1 MPKTRSQPG
10 QKPAVPKQKLAD
22 LLRDL
27 GLDESPGS
35 SSLFPPEPSG
45 GLEDSGDVDGA
56 YSKAIERAGRYLS
69 ARPHSEHELR
79 TKLGPL
85 EPAVEEAV
93 FRRLAEWR
101 LLDDE
106 AFARQWVSERA
117 RKKGERALRA
127 ELRAKGVD
135 GDVIDLVLAEDE
147 GSELDRATAL
157 AAGYV
162 RRVAS
167 KPLAKQAGSICQML
181 VRRGFS
187 YDTAQEA
194 TKAVLPPEGW
204 D

>member
-1 MPKTRSQPG
+1 M
-10 QKPAVPKQKLAD
+10 PKQKLAD
-22 LLRDL
+22 LIKDL
-27 GLDESPGS
+27 GLDDSPGS
-35 SSLFPPEPSG
+35 ASLFPVDPSAAAPDAAAQAASDD
-45 GLEDSGDVDGA
+45 ESYA
-56 YSKAIERAGRYLS
+56 RAIQRAGRFLA

-93 FRRLAEWR
+93 FARLEEWR

-106 AFARQWVSERA
+106 GFARQWVAERSS
-117 RKKGERALRA
+117 KKGERALRA
-127 ELRAKGVD
+127 ELRGKGIED
-135 GDVIDLVLAEDE
+135 DVISSVLAGGEE
-147 GSELDRATAL
+147 AELERATGL

-167 KPLAKQAGSICQML
+167 KPLAKQAGALCQML

-187 YDTAQEA
+187 YEVAQEA